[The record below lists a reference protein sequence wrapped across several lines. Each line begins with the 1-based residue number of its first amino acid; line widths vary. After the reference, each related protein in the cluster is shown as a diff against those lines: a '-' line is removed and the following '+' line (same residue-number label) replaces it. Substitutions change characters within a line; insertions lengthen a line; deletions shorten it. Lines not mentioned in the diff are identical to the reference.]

1 MDFDADPDEE
11 EADDGEDD
19 EEEIPPPDPRR
30 VAARCGVFAALAY
43 RAALDGNPTW
53 DDREGRHGRLIAWID
68 GTVIRDELEPT
79 ERALLET
86 PLGRLSAEDVRDGS
100 WLVEPAA
107 VLAWSLSRFDLPAYD
122 RLVLADEVAD
132 AIAFQESPWTLP
144 DEAMLRDE
152 DEIEEAWASA
162 LTVHWRLREYGL
174 RPRPMD
180 FERFV
185 RDCTWAPLT
194 TDGLRLRRGDLLL
207 RGRSLAKAVGDIFD
221 ECRQVAPERHRALE
235 WLRGG
240 NAVLW
245 SEVTADT

>member
-1 MDFDADPDEE
+1 
-11 EADDGEDD
+11 
-19 EEEIPPPDPRR
+19 
-30 VAARCGVFAALAY
+30 V
-43 RAALDGNPTW
+43 
-53 DDREGRHGRLIAWID
+53 DDREAATPLDWID
-68 GTVIRDELEPT
+68 ATSSAT
-79 ERALLET
+79 ARAHRTRST

-100 WLVEPAA
+100 WLVEP
-107 VLAWSLSRFDLPAYD
+107 VMLAWSLSRFDLPAHD

-194 TDGLRLRRGDLLL
+194 TEGLRLRRGDLHL
-207 RGRSLAKAVGDIFD
+207 RELTLAKAVGDIFD